1 MRVKEKIESLLREIE
16 EELKGC
22 SDPERK
28 LQLIS
33 KYDSLLSKLL
43 QLERLSKQKRGESRV
58 KEIRISWASEHEE

>member
-1 MRVKEKIESLLREIE
+1 MNIKEKIESLLKQIE
-16 EELKGC
+16 EELKEC
-22 SDPERK
+22 SDPERR

-58 KEIRISWASEHEE
+58 KEIRISWANEHEE

>member
-1 MRVKEKIESLLREIE
+1 MEIREKIEGLLKEIE
-16 EELKGC
+16 EELKDC